1 MDGIQEGWLKP
12 TERALVSAISLTH
25 IILLPHES
33 HAGMSL
39 RVQTFGYIKRVQG
52 TFWLPLGTPL
62 GQSRYIL
69 HRWKENSML
78 VKRLAA

>member
-39 RVQTFGYIKRVQG
+39 RVQAFGYVKRV
-52 TFWLPLGTPL
+52 
-62 GQSRYIL
+62 
-69 HRWKENSML
+69 
-78 VKRLAA
+78 